1 MMQHVEVLP
10 VTVRGYGQYR
20 WAEPQRWNGGKSRW
34 YYGISLSQGHRG
46 SLHVD
51 PSSID
56 QALRPFVASLHNQ
69 GIPTTPSCSGHFG
82 ARGHHRIEVYRQLQH
97 DAAMIRGHGL
107 TLKCL
112 ETGKLYSV
120 RDPLYRLPP
129 LHVFQ
134 QMSDPPGTGG
144 IGLVFRP
151 GDPRITDYAAKLRGI
166 SGVSVSVRC
175 GVDHVE
181 LLLKTRAKNPTQMRR
196 LWRRI
201 TLSIFPR

>member
-1 MMQHVEVLP
+1 MQRVEVLP
-10 VTVRGYGQYR
+10 VTVSGYSQYR
-20 WAEPQRWNGGKSRW
+20 WAEPQRWNGGKVRW
-34 YYGISLSQGHRG
+34 YYGISLPQRHQG

-51 PSSID
+51 PSSVD
-56 QALRPFVASLHNQ
+56 QALRPLVSLLHDQ

-82 ARGHHRIEVYRQLQH
+82 SRGHHRIEVYRQLQH

-151 GDPRITDYAAKLRGI
+151 GDPRITQYSTVLRRI
-166 SGVSVSVRC
+166 SGVSVSLRC
-175 GVDHVE
+175 GADHVE
-181 LLLKTRAKNPTQMRR
+181 LLIKTQAKTPAQMRR
-196 LWRRI
+196 LWKRI
-201 TLSIFPR
+201 TGAILPR